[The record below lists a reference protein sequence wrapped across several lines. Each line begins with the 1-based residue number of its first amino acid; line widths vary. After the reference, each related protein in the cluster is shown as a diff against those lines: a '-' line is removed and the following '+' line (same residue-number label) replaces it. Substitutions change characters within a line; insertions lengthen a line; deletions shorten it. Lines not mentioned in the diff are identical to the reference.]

1 MTLNGIFQ
9 IVLYF
14 GVLLALTKPMG
25 AYMVRVYGGSDLWLK
40 RALGPL
46 ERLVYRLCG
55 IRPDDKD
62 EMDWKAYALSMM
74 VFNVAG
80 VLLLYAIQRLQ
91 GLLPLNPQ
99 GLGAV
104 APDLAWNTAASFVT
118 NTNWQNYTPETTMSY
133 LTQMAGLAMQN
144 FASAAT
150 GMAMAVALIR
160 GFARRS
166 ARTIGNFW
174 VDLIRGTLNILLPIS
189 LVLALVF
196 VSQGMV
202 QTFSPY
208 LKVNVVQPTAY
219 DEPVTGPDGQPVLD
233 AKGQPQTKKSTL
245 TEQVLAVGPAASQI
259 PIKMLGTNGGGFFNA
274 NSAHPYENPT
284 PLTNF
289 LEMLAIFLIPAGLT
303 YTFGAMV
310 GNTRQGWTIFWAMS
324 LLFVISLA
332 VAVVA
337 EQKGNP
343 ILAKLGADEQAS
355 ALQPGGN
362 MEGKETRFGVAN
374 SALFATITTAASCGA
389 VNSMHDSFTPL
400 GGLVPMWQIQLDEV
414 VFGGVGSWLYGM
426 FMYVIVAVFIA
437 GLMVGRTP
445 EYLGKKIEAYEMKM
459 ASIFI
464 LFGPVFSLGLTS
476 VAVVL
481 PQGLAG
487 MSNPGPHGLSQVLYA
502 FSSTVGNNG
511 SAFAGLNG
519 NTLFYNVALGTT
531 MLFGRFWMALPT
543 VAVAGALARKK
554 IVPASAGTLPTDT
567 LLFVVLVA
575 GTVLLVGALTFF
587 PALSLGPIA
596 EHLNMLAAK

>member
-40 RALGPL
+40 RLLGPL
-46 ERLVYRLCG
+46 ERLMYQLCG
-55 IRPDDKD
+55 IRPDD

-80 VLLLYAIQRLQ
+80 VLLLYAIQRVQ

-104 APDLAWNTAASFVT
+104 APDLAFNTAASFAT
-118 NTNWQNYTPETTMSY
+118 NTNWQAYTPETTMSY
-133 LTQMAGLAMQN
+133 LTQMAGLAVQN

-150 GMAMAVALIR
+150 GMAIAVALIR

-166 ARTIGNFW
+166 AQTIGSFW
-174 VDLIRGTLNILLPIS
+174 LDLIRGTLYVLLPIS
-189 LVLALVF
+189 LVLAVVF

-208 LKVNVVQPTAY
+208 LKVNVVQPTTY

-245 TEQVLAVGPAASQI
+245 TEQVLAVGPAASQVA
-259 PIKMLGTNGGGFFNA
+259 IKMLGTNGGGFFNA

-289 LEMLAIFLIPAGLT
+289 LQMLAIFLIPAGLT
-303 YTFGAMV
+303 YTFGVMV
-310 GNTRQGWTIFWAMS
+310 KDTRQGWAVFAAMA

-343 ILAKLGADEQAS
+343 ILAKLGADEQTS
-355 ALQPGGN
+355 PLQPGGN
-362 MEGKETRFGVAN
+362 MEGKETRFGIAN

-389 VNSMHDSFTPL
+389 VNSMHDSYTPL

-414 VFGGVGSWLYGM
+414 VFGGVGSGLYGM
-426 FMYVIVAVFIA
+426 FMYVIIAVFIA

-445 EYLGKKIEAYEMKM
+445 EYVGKKIEGLEIKM

-464 LFGPVFSLGLTS
+464 LLGPVFSLGFTAI
-476 VAVVL
+476 AVVTS
-481 PQGLAG
+481 QGLAG
-487 MSNPGPHGLSQVLYA
+487 MTNPGPHGLSQVLYA
-502 FSSTVGNNG
+502 FSSAVGNNG
-511 SAFAGLNG
+511 SAFAGLNA
-519 NTLFYNVALGTT
+519 NSLFYNIMIGITV
-531 MLFGRFWMALPT
+531 LFGRYWMALPT
-543 VAVAGALARKK
+543 LVVAGSLARKK
-554 IVPASAGTLPTDT
+554 IVPASAGTLPTT
-567 LLFVVLVA
+567 TSLFVVLVA

-587 PALSLGPIA
+587 PALSLGPIV
-596 EHLNMLAAK
+596 EQLNMIAFK